1 MDKALR
7 GLLTTLFLL
16 FFTIQFYLTLF
27 GGFFWPFASHR
38 LFSQLPMNP
47 KPIVQAILED
57 SAGNTLAVHPG
68 RVIPIEYS
76 RCSGLVRHLAAR
88 GTTAQQQALINYLLK
103 RLNQGGWKPFDEMF
117 ISAKSPSGAPFT
129 TLRFETH
136 VVEFKERPYPDS
148 LEVLQRSPLFP

>member
-1 MDKALR
+1 MDKVLR
-7 GLLTTLFLL
+7 GFLTALFFF

-57 SAGNTLAVHPG
+57 SEGNILSVHPG
-68 RVIPIEYS
+68 KVIPIEYS
-76 RCSGLVRHLAAR
+76 RCSGLVRNLCAT
-88 GTTAQQQALINYLLK
+88 GTAEQQQAFINYLLK
-103 RLNQGGWKPFDEMF
+103 RLNAGGWKPFDEMF
-117 ISAKSPSGAPFT
+117 HSAKSPSNAPFT

-136 VVEFKERPYPDS
+136 VMEFKELPYPDS
-148 LEVLQRSPLFP
+148 IEVIKRSPLFP